1 MKTVRNLSQVYKK
14 LNKSTEAEIL
24 LTRVLKSSELTKGME
39 NMETIRIVSSIAIL
53 LKKQGK
59 LNESEIMYKR
69 ALEGYEDSMGINS
82 KDTLS
87 TYNNLGILYKAKNEF
102 ELAKDMYDKA
112 LAGRL
117 LLLGALCITS
127 FFQIPFYCC
136 SFSSIFPC
144 IFQYFFLLEIWEG

>member
-1 MKTVRNLSQVYKK
+1 MKN
-14 LNKSTEAEIL
+14 I
-24 LTRVLKSSELTKGME
+24 
-39 NMETIRIVSSIAIL
+39 ETIRIVSSIAIL

-69 ALEGYEDSMGINS
+69 ALKGYEDSTGINS

-87 TYNNLGILYKAKNEF
+87 TYNNLGILYKAKNEI

-117 LLLGALCITS
+117 LLLGALYITAS
-127 FFQIPFYCC
+127 FFQILFYCY

-144 IFQYFFLLEIWEG
+144 IFQFFFLYYVSLARF